1 MTRKGMF
8 LGLAAI
14 AVMVLAVGFGSAW
27 AGADTT
33 FAGLETL
40 ATNWLQGSLGRLI
53 AMIGVLVGIG
63 SAVAGSFIGML
74 SGLAVAAGAYYLPT
88 VITTIAAGTL

>member
-1 MTRKGMF
+1 MSRTQLYGIAA
-8 LGLAAI
+8 LAA
-14 AVMVLAVGFGSAW
+14 VLVVVGLSSAW
-27 AGADTT
+27 AGGDTT
-33 FAGLETL
+33 FQGLEQL

-53 AMIGVLVGIG
+53 ALIGVLVGIG

-88 VITTIAAGTL
+88 VITTIAAATL

>member
-1 MTRKGMF
+1 MRRKV
-8 LGLAAI
+8 LVGLAAM
-14 AVMVLAVGFGSAW
+14 AAMVLAVGFSSAW

-33 FAGLETL
+33 FQGLEQM

-53 AMIGVLVGIG
+53 ALVGVLVGIG

-74 SGLAVAAGAYYLPT
+74 SGLAVAAGAYYLPN
-88 VITTIAAGTL
+88 VILTIAAGTL

>member
-1 MTRKGMF
+1 MMRKWVW
-8 LGLAAI
+8 LASVAVLVMAI
-14 AVMVLAVGFGSAW
+14 GSSMAF

-33 FAGLETL
+33 FGGLETM

-74 SGLAVAAGAYYLPT
+74 SGLAVAAGAYYLPQ
-88 VITTIAAGTL
+88 VIATIAAGTL

>member
-1 MTRKGMF
+1 MSHKVL
-8 LGLAAI
+8 LGLA
-14 AVMVLAVGFGSAW
+14 VLVTVVAAGSVW
-27 AGADTT
+27 AGGDTT

-74 SGLAVAAGAYYLPT
+74 SGLAVAAGAYYLPP
-88 VITTIAAGTL
+88 VITTIAAATL